1 MTRKPHFVT
10 LASIAMIALSLAI
23 PAAALGSTAPSLT
36 GEFLSGEGEGLD
48 VTATCSQTGTSTI
61 SYSVAGA
68 AFGPYPGTF
77 TEVGTVTIG
86 QTPTGGFILGF
97 PLKQVTTLEAFF
109 TIDSPAGQVTGSK
122 RLIAQGND
130 VFGLCEDFADYEP
143 FPGAPLISG
152 SFQRVCACP
161 FGLSYEAL
169 IETATGTF
177 QDQGG
182 SGLVIEELQLT
193 AGSGVQEADVFN
205 EAFSSSGIVEV
216 SRVGKAT
223 GGGQIDSGIAFGF
236 SAQSNGGLKGGCTV
250 IDQAAG
256 VKIKCLDVTTY
267 FQTATKATFLGNAE
281 VNGELTTYRIVV
293 EDNAESG
300 GGADRF
306 SITTDSGYSASGSL
320 TAGNI
325 QVHQ

>member
-1 MTRKPHFVT
+1 MITKRRFVT
-10 LASIAMIALSLAI
+10 LTSIAMLALSLVI
-23 PAAALGSTAPSLT
+23 PATAAGATAASLS

-48 VTATCSQTGTSTI
+48 VTATCSDTGTSTI
-61 SYSVAGA
+61 SYSVEGT

-86 QTPTGGFILGF
+86 QTTTGNFILGF

-122 RLIAQGND
+122 RLIAQSN
-130 VFGLCEDFADYEP
+130 VVHGLCEDFTDYTP
-143 FPGAPLISG
+143 PSGSPISG
-152 SFQRVCACP
+152 SFQRVCACA

-169 IETATGTF
+169 IETSTGTF
-177 QDQGG
+177 QDQGE
-182 SGLVIEELQLT
+182 SGLLIEHLQLT

-205 EAFSSSGIVEV
+205 EAFNSSGIVEV

-223 GGGQIDSGIAFGF
+223 GGGQIDAGIAFGL
-236 SAQSNGGLKGGCTV
+236 SAQSNSGLKGGCTV
-250 IDQAAG
+250 IDQAAD
-256 VKIKCLDVTTY
+256 VKVKCLDVTSY

-281 VNGELTTYRIVV
+281 VNGEPTSYRVVV
-293 EDNAESG
+293 EDNAEPGS
-300 GGADRF
+300 GADRF
-306 SITTDSGYSASGSL
+306 SITTDTGYSASGL
-320 TAGNI
+320 LAAGNV